1 MGRHMKKNYR
11 QLFRVGALMFLLLV
25 SIVNFANIATG
36 NRSINTHAAGN
47 GDPVY
52 GHVYWKVDYET
63 GNLSQWNAIN
73 TGGSWGNSS
82 IKVVTNPVRQGKYA
96 AKFTLTGGNGA
107 HVRAETEAT
116 QAQTGGY
123 AGQEWY
129 YSWSMYAPSTPNKQ
143 TGWGSWNLVT
153 QWMDLLYQCS
163 PPLQIDITPLKNGLW
178 YTLDSRLFDNKR
190 GCASLGPSHDW
201 NLGPVVY
208 NRWTDFTVYVK
219 WSSNPKVGFVQVW
232 MNGVNVF
239 PLTHVRTLDTSGGV
253 YMQQDIYRPGA
264 KSGSNILYFDDLKRH
279 DAYNPGANST
289 PTPSPTS

>member
-1 MGRHMKKNYR
+1 MNHHIKKHYW
-11 QLFRVGALMFLLLV
+11 QIFSVGALAIIIV
-25 SIVNFANIATG
+25 TSIVSF
-36 NRSINTHAAGN
+36 INTSIENRQVKSSAAGN
-47 GDPVY
+47 SVSVDGN
-52 GHVYWKVDYET
+52 VYWKVDYET

-82 IKVVTNPVRQGKYA
+82 IRVVTNPVRQGNYA

-123 AGQEWY
+123 KGQDWY
-129 YSWSMYAPSTPNKQ
+129 YSWSMYAPSSPNTQ

-163 PPLQIDITPLKNGLW
+163 PPLQIDIMPLKDGLR
-178 YTLDSRLFDNKR
+178 YTLNSRLFDNKN
-190 GCASLGPSHDW
+190 GCASLGPSQDW
-201 NLGPVVY
+201 DLGPVVY
-208 NRWTDFTVYVK
+208 NRWTDFTVHVK
-219 WSSNPKVGFVQVW
+219 WSSDPTVGFAQVW

-239 PLTHVRTLDTSGGV
+239 PLTHLRTLDTSGGV